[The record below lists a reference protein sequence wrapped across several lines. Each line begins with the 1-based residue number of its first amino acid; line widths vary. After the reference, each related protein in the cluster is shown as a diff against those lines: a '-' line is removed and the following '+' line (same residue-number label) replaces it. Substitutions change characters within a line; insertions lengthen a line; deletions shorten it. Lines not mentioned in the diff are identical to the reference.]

1 MRKFIVTCIALQ
13 ELLIDDEKSEE
24 SQKILSDEHLPCD
37 GSLLPYFYCG
47 ECAYVDEREKDD
59 EE

>member
-1 MRKFIVTCIALQ
+1 MGRFVVTCIALQ
-13 ELLIDDEKSEE
+13 ELLIEDRDSEE
-24 SQKILSDEHLPCD
+24 AQALLDEERLPCD